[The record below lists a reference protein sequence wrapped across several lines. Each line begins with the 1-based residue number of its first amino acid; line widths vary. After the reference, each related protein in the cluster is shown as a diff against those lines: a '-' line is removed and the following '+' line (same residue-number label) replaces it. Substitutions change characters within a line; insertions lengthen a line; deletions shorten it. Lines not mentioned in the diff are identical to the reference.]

1 MRQHLL
7 CNRVAAGALESQHSP
22 RPGREI
28 EPVKT
33 ARARDSLAVEARRCR
48 LSLRPRILG
57 RLARFVDVSGT
68 SLSHRVIMG
77 RPRASDNACRSLAR
91 AVLRSSDDRQQMAP
105 GSASYFLFLKYRLI
119 RRICNSLLNIS
130 ASPTRV
136 GRGYAHRCA
145 GEQVRA
151 RAQCAFGWDAACS
164 PRPAATFDHPCRHPI
179 VLSRFQQKATIAPD
193 IAFPFAA
200 RRSSSRRRGRAESPF
215 PVRPRRGL

>member
-33 ARARDSLAVEARRCR
+33 AARARDPLAVEARRCH

-68 SLSHRVIMG
+68 SLSHRVIIG

-119 RRICNSLLNIS
+119 RRICKSLLNIS
-130 ASPTRV
+130 ASRLGLGENTP
-136 GRGYAHRCA
+136 HRCGRRA
-145 GEQVRA
+145 GPPHALNVLLD
-151 RAQCAFGWDAACS
+151 WT
-164 PRPAATFDHPCRHPI
+164 RP
-179 VLSRFQQKATIAPD
+179 
-193 IAFPFAA
+193 
-200 RRSSSRRRGRAESPF
+200 
-215 PVRPRRGL
+215 